1 MPENKTKSS
10 DESKEV
16 PVMNIVDRRSSMID
30 EEPEDKTNTNIDERL
45 PSYVEKLKQEME
57 DKDKR
62 LREYIAAYKEKSGE
76 DDDFRKRLEKDNDV
90 RLDQFKANLFA
101 RMVPILD
108 NLNRAIETTSSN
120 KDIEAIHQGVEMV
133 SKQFARELKNNGV
146 ETIDTQNRKF
156 NPQTDEVVM
165 TEETNDAERDNMIVE
180 ELEPGYMFKEKLI
193 KAARVKV
200 AYLKISQDI
209 LRDMKTKNSTQPH
222 AQWQADLKKYNTLF
236 FLENNDS

>member
-1 MPENKTKSS
+1 MPENKTKLS

-30 EEPEDKTNTNIDERL
+30 EEDGDKTNTNIDERL
-45 PSYVEKLKQEME
+45 PSYVEKLKQEVE

-76 DDDFRKRLEKDNDV
+76 NDDFRKRLEKDNDV

-101 RMVPILD
+101 RLVPILD
-108 NLNRAIETTSSN
+108 NLNRAIKTTSAN
-120 KDIEAIHQGVEMV
+120 KGIEAVHQGVEMV

-146 ETIDTQNRKF
+146 TTIETQNRKF
-156 NPQTDEVVM
+156 DPQTDEVVM

-200 AYLKISQDI
+200 AHLK
-209 LRDMKTKNSTQPH
+209 TP
-222 AQWQADLKKYNTLF
+222 
-236 FLENNDS
+236 

>member
-1 MPENKTKSS
+1 MPKNKTKSS

-16 PVMNIVDRRSSMID
+16 PVMNIVDRRSSMIE

-45 PSYVEKLKQEME
+45 PSYVEKLKQELE

-76 DDDFRKRLEKDNDV
+76 NDDFRKRLEKDNDL

-101 RMVPILD
+101 RLVPILD
-108 NLNRAIETTSSN
+108 NLNRAIKTTSAD
-120 KDIEAIHQGVEMV
+120 KAIEAVHQGVEMV
-133 SKQFARELKNNGV
+133 SKQFTRELKNNGV
-146 ETIDTQNRKF
+146 TAIETQNRKF
-156 NPQTDEVVM
+156 DPQTDEVVM

-200 AYLKISQDI
+200 AHLK
-209 LRDMKTKNSTQPH
+209 TP
-222 AQWQADLKKYNTLF
+222 
-236 FLENNDS
+236 

>member
-1 MPENKTKSS
+1 MQKKNAKSS
-10 DESKEV
+10 AESKEE
-16 PVMNIVDRRSSMID
+16 PVINIVDQKSYLI
-30 EEPEDKTNTNIDERL
+30 EEETGEIANTNIEERL
-45 PSYVEKLKQEME
+45 PSYVEQLKLEVE
-57 DKDKR
+57 EKDKR

-165 TEETNDAERDNMIVE
+165 TEKTNDSEQDNMIVE
-180 ELEPGYMFKEKLI
+180 ELEPGYIFKEKLI

-200 AYLKISQDI
+200 THLK
-209 LRDMKTKNSTQPH
+209 TP
-222 AQWQADLKKYNTLF
+222 
-236 FLENNDS
+236 

>member
-1 MPENKTKSS
+1 MQKKNAKSS
-10 DESKEV
+10 AESKEE
-16 PVMNIVDRRSSMID
+16 PVINIVDRRSSLID
-30 EEPEDKTNTNIDERL
+30 EETGEIANTNIEERL
-45 PSYVEKLKQEME
+45 PSYVEQLKLEVE
-57 DKDKR
+57 EKDKR

-146 ETIDTQNRKF
+146 EKIDTQNRKF
-156 NPQTDEVVM
+156 NPQTDEVIM
-165 TEETNDAERDNMIVE
+165 TEETNDPEQDNMIVE
-180 ELEPGYMFKEKLI
+180 ELEPGYIFKEKLI
-193 KAARVKV
+193 KATRVKV
-200 AYLKISQDI
+200 THLK
-209 LRDMKTKNSTQPH
+209 TP
-222 AQWQADLKKYNTLF
+222 
-236 FLENNDS
+236 